1 MIINKCQ
8 NCLIT
13 QTFRVYKPSSVCVS
27 VLTFHEDE
35 AILSNLAGS
44 AGFNI
49 FGATT
54 TLYFT
59 IITTREKQLLPV
71 IHPFVFF
78 VNTVAFRKL
87 SLQSLGTIT
96 RYLLW
101 NTNPKKTKQPTCQTQ
116 QPGAV
121 ICCRRFALGE
131 FMFCIKPNR
140 QYEEIGPSLGG
151 GDPSIL
157 FV

>member
-49 FGATT
+49 FGTT
-54 TLYFT
+54 T
-59 IITTREKQLLPV
+59 TT
-71 IHPFVFF
+71 
-78 VNTVAFRKL
+78 T
-87 SLQSLGTIT
+87 
-96 RYLLW
+96 
-101 NTNPKKTKQPTCQTQ
+101 TKQQ
-116 QPGAV
+116 QQHYFISPHNYYNCLLF
-121 ICCRRFALGE
+121 ILSF
-131 FMFCIKPNR
+131 
-140 QYEEIGPSLGG
+140 SL
-151 GDPSIL
+151 
-157 FV
+157 